1 MATQKRP
8 SVPRKSLPDQKP
20 WEDEVF
26 AKFIQC
32 AMPMPRSMVM
42 TWTGSMLI
50 SNTVRQTAAFAGPTK
65 IHWPARSGKLA
76 GWLKRGQEPG
86 QVTILVVVQ
95 SGDSPILQRS
105 SLSHS
110 ALFFP

>member
-1 MATQKRP
+1 
-8 SVPRKSLPDQKP
+8 
-20 WEDEVF
+20 
-26 AKFIQC
+26 
-32 AMPMPRSMVM
+32 M
-42 TWTGSMLI
+42 TWTGFMLI
-50 SNTVRQTAAFAGPTK
+50 SNIVRQTAAFAGPTK
-65 IHWPARSGKLA
+65 VHWPARSGTLA
-76 GWLKRGQEPG
+76 WLKRGQEPG